1 MVKRQRID
9 QWAETK
15 SLRALRHGSQKYAGR
30 GCHAEWRRVMLGNM
44 IGIEAHLIISLD
56 KLEACLVVILQWQIA
71 AVQMVEYAKFHRS
84 DQGPFAVVDK
94 NLMRF
99 AEESTE
105 LMKNVIICDSR
116 LGIWQIASQILNDHE
131 KTILILAHDHRTVLL
146 TLVFGSFRAPQ
157 DWMSI
162 ADS

>member
-94 NLMRF
+94 NVMRF
-99 AEESTE
+99 ADESTG
-105 LMKNVIICDSR
+105 LMKNVIICDDR
-116 LGIWQIASQILNDHE
+116 LGIRQIEPDFNDHE
-131 KTILILAHDHRTVLL
+131 KTILILARDHRTVLL
-146 TLVFGSFRAPQ
+146 TLVFGSFWAPQ